1 MWTLHLFTNT
11 LQISGILK
19 HIFLLKINKS
29 FLLDL
34 IEIKQMKKPLFYYK
48 IDICGTHLREKC
60 EVCQIIFIFYNFYV
74 TLFSIILMVITQDQ
88 KNFSQLSI
96 LSPS

>member
-34 IEIKQMKKPLFYYK
+34 IEIKQMKK
-48 IDICGTHLREKC
+48 
-60 EVCQIIFIFYNFYV
+60 
-74 TLFSIILMVITQDQ
+74 TLYSIIKLTFVALTWE
-88 KNFSQLSI
+88 KNVKFVK
-96 LSPS
+96 